1 MPDNIADFTVPLG
14 VPEIMRYG
22 DDITVV
28 SYGSTLRVVEEACND
43 LEKLGMSIELIDAQT
58 LLPFDIYGVIAQ
70 SIRKTNRVI
79 FIDEDVPGGTTAYML
94 DQVFKDKELSS
105 TWMPA
110 TDTQCTT
117 QPLSLCQRRRLLLQT
132 QRRRHLRSHL

>member
-43 LEKLGMSIELIDAQT
+43 LENWACPSSSSMQT
-58 LLPFDIYGVIAQ
+58 LP
-70 SIRKTNRVI
+70 IRYLWRDRTEYPVRRTGSSSLTKMFRVGPPPI
-79 FIDEDVPGGTTAYML
+79 CWIRCSRT
-94 DQVFKDKELSS
+94 KELSS
-105 TWMPA
+105 AWMPCHRHSVHNPTAQLMPA
-110 TDTQCTT
+110 TAIT
-117 QPLSLCQRRRLLLQT
+117 LQT